1 MCLLTNSHTPCIAAA
16 EEEIKTWKMVAEEE
30 ADAGRSVEQKFHIQV
45 LFCTNM
51 WYIVLHVL

>member
-1 MCLLTNSHTPCIAAA
+1 MPCIAAA